1 MDGPLKIARFAYDD
15 AEMSALARGIRYEVF
30 VREQGVPEELEYDGE
45 DINATH
51 YLLWW
56 EGKPV
61 ATARWR
67 RTEKG
72 IKLERFALLKAY
84 RNKGLGQYILDAV
97 LKDVEKLSHP
107 IYLHSQEK
115 AVNFYERRGFVIVGE
130 AFVEAGITHYK
141 MIWPS
146 NQRNIDPL
154 TA

>member
-1 MDGPLKIARFAYDD
+1 MDSQVKTSQFSFHDV
-15 AEMSALARGIRYEVF
+15 EMSAIARGIRYEVF
-30 VREQGVPEELEYDGE
+30 VREQGVPEDLEYDGE

-56 EGKPV
+56 EGKPI

-72 IKLERFALLKAY
+72 IKLERFALLKEY
-84 RNKGLGQYILDAV
+84 RNKGLGQHILDAV
-97 LKDVEKLSHP
+97 LLDVERLSLP

-146 NQRNIDPL
+146 MQRDIDPMSL
-154 TA
+154 